1 MAGFRNAMHDLNS
14 LYYDQRYY
22 GELFDFYRL
31 GVDFDPYNANTQR
44 MIRNRQLPQAFV
56 IDAYDARR
64 NQQLRVIRDGRVGA
78 QWFDRQSAPRVDVGA
93 QAARRNQND
102 IAQALVDFQHLD
114 ARWGNQIQCQ

>member
-1 MAGFRNAMHDLNS
+1 MHDLNS

-44 MIRNRQLPQAFV
+44 AINTRQLPQAFV

-64 NQQLRVIRDGRVGA
+64 NQQLRVVRDGRVAA
-78 QWFDRQSAPRVDVGA
+78 QGFNRISAPRVNIGA
-93 QAARRNQND
+93 QAADKNQND
-102 IAQALVDFQHLD
+102 IAQALVDFQQLD
-114 ARWGNQIQCQ
+114 ARWGNHIQCQ